1 MSGIALKVPEI
12 LDRVSSIKALSTSAQ
27 QLLMLVGEESAD
39 LRPVVAAIENDPALT
54 VSVLRAVN
62 SATMS
67 LRREV
72 TTVREAII
80 FLGEAR
86 IIGIA
91 LAAST
96 GQMFNTGLAG
106 YRGTR
111 GDLGRHCLWTA
122 IAARELARHTRGV
135 VNSNVAFTAG
145 LLHDIGK
152 AVISDFLAESLDS
165 ADVLPDTI
173 TDGSQ
178 LALERALLGTDH
190 SAVGRALADRW
201 QVPPTLAAAIEFH
214 HDPHEAPAEHRP
226 IAFVVHLAD
235 MLAMMFGVGTGTD
248 DLQYG
253 LHPSYTTY
261 VGIEPQALEA
271 LALDAHLDF
280 MTTAEAL
287 LAGDPEENL

>member
-1 MSGIALKVPEI
+1 MSGIALRVPEI
-12 LDRVSSIKALSTSAQ
+12 LDRVRTVKALSTTAQ
-27 QLLMLVGEESAD
+27 RLLTLVGEASAD
-39 LRPVVAAIENDPALT
+39 LRPVVTAIENDPALT

-80 FLGEAR
+80 FLGEAK

-91 LAAST
+91 LAASA

-122 IAARELARHTRGV
+122 VAARELARHTNGL
-135 VNSNVAFTAG
+135 VNTNVAFTAG

-152 AVISDFLAESLDS
+152 AVISDFLAESL
-165 ADVLPDTI
+165 ADGDALPHDI

-178 LALERALLGTDH
+178 LALERTLLGTDH

-201 QVPPTLAAAIEFH
+201 QVPPTLVAAIEFH
-214 HDPHEAPAEHRP
+214 HEPDVAPDAHRP

-248 DLQYG
+248 DLQYT
-253 LHPSYTTY
+253 LHPSYATY

-271 LALDAHLDF
+271 LALDVHLDF

-287 LAGDPEENL
+287 LAGDPEEKR